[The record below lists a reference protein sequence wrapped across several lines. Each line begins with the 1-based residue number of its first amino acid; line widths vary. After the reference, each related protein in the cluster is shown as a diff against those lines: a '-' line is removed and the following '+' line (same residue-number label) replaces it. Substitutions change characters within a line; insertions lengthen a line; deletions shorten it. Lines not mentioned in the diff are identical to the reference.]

1 MVKELKEF
9 LLSDRASIAQ
19 IKEFLGYEPTDAV
32 LDNLNACVDEILAQM
47 PEEEIRTFYNAW
59 CKR

>member
-1 MVKELKEF
+1 MIKELKEF

-32 LDNLNACVDEILAQM
+32 LDNLNVCG
-47 PEEEIRTFYNAW
+47 
-59 CKR
+59 